1 MAKIITRGGIND
13 LGPITTFTSN
23 LNKCA
28 TFNDLMSLNQVTNI
42 VRPGDVYATAVN
54 EIGEFDIETLSA
66 EERSKN
72 YSLKCIETTD
82 LENLWTYKMTG
93 PKITLK
99 LVNDTSSAINFAST
113 GGTGSF
119 EFVAG
124 SAIKGKFKPIG
135 AAGSNELTST
145 TFPSKAT
152 VSHRDAVGSSLGSF
166 SVGLTLSYPISIP
179 GWWLTHSSLTNF
191 AGKIRIT
198 LTDIYYDSKSGT
210 SRKPYSIY
218 CGSTKLTSS
227 TSNSGQTYTYTYTL
241 TTASS
246 ALSVYTGLRNGTYS
260 LTFSIRNYNS

>member
-23 LNKCA
+23 LDKCA
-28 TFNDLMSLNQVTNI
+28 TFNDLMSLNQVTNVVI
-42 VRPGDVYATAVN
+42 PGNVYATAVS
-54 EIGEFDIETLSA
+54 EIGEFDIETLSV
-66 EERSKN
+66 EERSNN

-82 LENLWTYKMTG
+82 LENLWTYKTTG

-99 LVNDTSSAINFAST
+99 LVNDTSSTINFANT
-113 GGTGSF
+113 GGTASF
-119 EFVAG
+119 EFLSG
-124 SAIKGKFKPIG
+124 SAIKGNFKPYDPK
-135 AAGSNELTST
+135 GSTVLTST

-152 VSHRDAVGSSLGSF
+152 VSHRDAVGTSLGSF

-179 GWWLTHSSLTNF
+179 GWWLTHSSLTIF
-191 AGKIRIT
+191 GGRIRIT

-210 SRKPYSIY
+210 SRKPYVIY
-218 CGSTKLTSS
+218 CRNTKLTSS

-241 TTASS
+241 TTSS
-246 ALSVYTGLRNGTYS
+246 LGVYTGLRNGTYS